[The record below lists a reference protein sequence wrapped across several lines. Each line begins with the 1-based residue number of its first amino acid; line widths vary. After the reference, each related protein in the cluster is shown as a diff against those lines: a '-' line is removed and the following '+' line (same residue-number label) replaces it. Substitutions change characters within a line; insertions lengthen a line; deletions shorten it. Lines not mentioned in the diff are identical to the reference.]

1 MPIITDT
8 DNFVY
13 DNDFG
18 PEENFTKWRIANH
31 EERSAWGDK
40 LYTLEE
46 SREIFNS
53 LFKNILK

>member
-8 DNFVY
+8 NNFVY
-13 DNDFG
+13 DKEIS

-40 LYTLEE
+40 LYTFEE
-46 SREIFNS
+46 SREVFNS